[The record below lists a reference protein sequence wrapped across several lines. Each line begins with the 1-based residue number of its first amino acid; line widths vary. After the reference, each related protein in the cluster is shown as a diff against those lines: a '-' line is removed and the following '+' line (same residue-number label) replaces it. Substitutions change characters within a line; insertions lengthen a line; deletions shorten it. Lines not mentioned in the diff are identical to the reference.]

1 MTPADSSELHDLPLS
16 ITVALRKRDDNGE
29 MANVVKGFAKR
40 EAPAST
46 PRSAAGGAPWKR

>member
-1 MTPADSSELHDLPLS
+1 MELRDYQQAAVEAVYGH
-16 ITVALRKRDDNGE
+16 LRERDDNGE

-46 PRSAAGGAPWKR
+46 PRAAAGGAPWKR